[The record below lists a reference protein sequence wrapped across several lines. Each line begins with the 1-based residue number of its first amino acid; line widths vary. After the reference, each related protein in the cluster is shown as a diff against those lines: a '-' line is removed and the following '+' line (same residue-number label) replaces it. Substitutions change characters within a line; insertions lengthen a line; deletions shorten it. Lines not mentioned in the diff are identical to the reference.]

1 MFVLELTYCA
11 PADRIEALREAH
23 MAWVDE
29 QFEAGE
35 FIASGPKKPRDGGV
49 ILAVGADRDRVEA
62 IAASDPFAQEEVCE
76 YRITEFTASRTAPPL
91 REYRQPA
98 RG

>member
-11 PADRIEALREAH
+11 PVDEVDALREAH
-23 MAWVDE
+23 MAWLDE
-29 QFEAGE
+29 QYEAGE
-35 FIASGPKKPRDGGV
+35 FIASGQKKPLDGGV

-62 IAASDPFAQEEVCE
+62 VAASDPFAQEGVCE
-76 YRITEFTASRTAPPL
+76 YRITEFVTTRTVPNL
-91 REYRQPA
+91 KEYRQEL